1 MSDVQAVAIPITAL
15 LTRRAIDGEREYT
28 AQLWS
33 DGKISVRVL
42 AASDYH
48 MIDEGEASGVNGT
61 IFLDVIRCH
70 PAEWLEALMEQGAE
84 VKQC

>member
-1 MSDVQAVAIPITAL
+1 MSDVQATIIPVKPL

-28 AQLWS
+28 AELWS

-42 AASDYH
+42 AISDYH

-70 PAEWLEALMEQGAE
+70 PAEWLETLMEQGTE
-84 VKQC
+84 VKAC